1 MRTLMVRA
9 SLAVVVGI
17 GVLAGC
23 RSDSASGPTA
33 TLATGPYFIRGEI
46 AQAGQAWGA
55 LVKGEPG
62 TSYRVNEAFFRT
74 SSATLIHHASGA
86 AATAADLTVGKK
98 ISLWITGIIME
109 SYPVQVEAT
118 EIVIE

>member
-1 MRTLMVRA
+1 MRTFIVRT
-9 SLAVVVGI
+9 SLAVFLGL
-17 GVLAGC
+17 GSLAACKG
-23 RSDSASGPTA
+23 DSASGPKA

-46 AQAGQAWGA
+46 TQAAQPWGTR
-55 LVKGEPG
+55 VKGEPG
-62 TSYRVNEAFFRT
+62 GSNRETEAYFRT
-74 SSATLIHHASGA
+74 SAATLIHHANGS

-98 ISLWITGIIME
+98 ISLWITGIVLE